1 MSLNVAQCRSMSRN
15 VARCRSMALNAARS
29 RSISLSVAQCLCGA
43 RNFMSHRNA
52 PSRIDVAQCRLM
64 SLNVSHCRSMSLCV
78 GRSFATKI
86 PSSRLSPRFVTPW
99 SAKFAAALG
108 APPDFSSSLKVSNA
122 RIVSSSRL
130 LTLNIAECRAM
141 EGRSMSL
148 SVAQWRS
155 VSLDGAQCLS
165 MSLSVAQCC
174 PMSL

>member
-1 MSLNVAQCRSMSRN
+1 MSLNGAQCRLLVVSRYVAQCRSVSLSVAQCRPVSLNVAQCRSMTQ
-15 VARCRSMALNAARS
+15 CRSM
-29 RSISLSVAQCLCGA
+29 
-43 RNFMSHRNA
+43 
-52 PSRIDVAQCRLM
+52 P
-64 SLNVSHCRSMSLCV
+64 LNVSQCRSMSLCV
-78 GRSFATKI
+78 GRSLASKI